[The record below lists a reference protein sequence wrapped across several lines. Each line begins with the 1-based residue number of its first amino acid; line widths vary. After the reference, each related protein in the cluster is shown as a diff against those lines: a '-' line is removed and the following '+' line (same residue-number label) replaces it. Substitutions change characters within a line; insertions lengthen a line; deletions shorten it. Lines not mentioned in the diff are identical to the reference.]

1 MILDTPKSFQPGKKD
16 IKYLSR
22 DFSQLKKS
30 LVEFTQT
37 YYPNTYNDFS
47 DASTGMMFIEM
58 AAYVGDVLSF
68 YTDYQFKES
77 VFVNSEERKNIIALA
92 KTRGYKTQASFPSVT
107 QLDVY
112 QLVPAI
118 QNQDGTF
125 SPDLT
130 YCQILKAGM
139 VAVSDTN
146 ISFVTDEAVDFTVD
160 TTNNPLEISVFQ
172 RNGIGQPEFYV
183 LKKTVNASSGQI
195 TTKTFDVGSAT
206 PYYQLLLEDT
216 NVIEILDMVDSDG
229 NSWYETDYLAQDLV
243 PIESENVFKNDS
255 SFYQYR
261 DTVPFVMKFLKT
273 SRRFTTSVNSDNTTT
288 IEFGAG
294 TDARDDELI
303 VPNNQVLTQSGIFK
317 NLNVSYDPANFL
329 NSKSYGQA
337 PANTTLTVRYI
348 VGGGPQSNVAANS
361 IQNISSVDFYGDITE
376 LPQNDQNITNMIR
389 SSLKANN
396 PIAATGGAGPE
407 TNDAIKNNAMAFNS
421 SQNRAVS
428 RQDYVVRA
436 YSLPAKFGSISK
448 AYVSTETELDS
459 SSPVI
464 PGASTALIDKNN
476 PFAINLYVLS
486 QDSSGRLIQ
495 SNPALQANL
504 RNYLNQFRLLTDA
517 VNIID
522 GYIINVGLQFSIV
535 VYKNYNKR
543 DVLSNCLTVATSY
556 LSTDNMQFCQP
567 INLSRLQLEIAKV
580 DGVQSVTS
588 ITLNNLTSRD
598 GDYSSNQY
606 DIASATVNGIVYP
619 SIDPCV
625 FEVRYPSKDIVGR
638 VM

>member
-421 SQNRAVS
+421 SQNRAVT

>member
-1 MILDTPKSFQPGKKD
+1 
-16 IKYLSR
+16 
-22 DFSQLKKS
+22 
-30 LVEFTQT
+30 
-37 YYPNTYNDFS
+37 
-47 DASTGMMFIEM
+47 
-58 AAYVGDVLSF
+58 
-68 YTDYQFKES
+68 
-77 VFVNSEERKNIIALA
+77 
-92 KTRGYKTQASFPSVT
+92 
-107 QLDVY
+107 
-112 QLVPAI
+112 
-118 QNQDGTF
+118 
-125 SPDLT
+125 
-130 YCQILKAGM
+130 
-139 VAVSDTN
+139 
-146 ISFVTDEAVDFTVD
+146 
-160 TTNNPLEISVFQ
+160 
-172 RNGIGQPEFYV
+172 
-183 LKKTVNASSGQI
+183 
-195 TTKTFDVGSAT
+195 
-206 PYYQLLLEDT
+206 
-216 NVIEILDMVDSDG
+216 
-229 NSWYETDYLAQDLV
+229 
-243 PIESENVFKNDS
+243 
-255 SFYQYR
+255 
-261 DTVPFVMKFLKT
+261 
-273 SRRFTTSVNSDNTTT
+273 
-288 IEFGAG
+288 
-294 TDARDDELI
+294 
-303 VPNNQVLTQSGIFK
+303 
-317 NLNVSYDPANFL
+317 
-329 NSKSYGQA
+329 
-337 PANTTLTVRYI
+337 
-348 VGGGPQSNVAANS
+348 
-361 IQNISSVDFYGDITE
+361 
-376 LPQNDQNITNMIR
+376 
-389 SSLKANN
+389 
-396 PIAATGGAGPE
+396 
-407 TNDAIKNNAMAFNS
+407 MAFNS
-421 SQNRAVS
+421 SQNRAVT